1 MRALVLSGG
10 GAKGA
15 YQVGALKYLLGE
27 RAEHYDIFVGTSV
40 GALNAA
46 YLAMF
51 SAGNEMD
58 SAKGLEDLWLGID
71 SPSIWKKWYRGL
83 LGHLPV
89 VLPKWLGGKSSV
101 YSTAPLRSLVG
112 KRLKPGAVAM
122 SGKKLRI
129 GAVDLDSGERKI
141 WDENDGGV
149 LHRAVCASSAFPIFF
164 EPVEIDGSLYTDAGV
179 RDVSPISDAIEA
191 GATEIHLLA
200 TGPENVTGSLPG
212 KDALSLGR
220 RVLGVMGSEIER
232 WDVKVVELYNALY
245 AAKHPKAVGKSH
257 ISLKVLRPKGDL
269 LENAL
274 DFNPRDIRLNMTLGY
289 SDARAFDWNLPK
301 V

>member
-15 YQVGALKYLLGE
+15 YQVGALRHLLGE
-27 RAEHYDIFVGTSV
+27 RAEHYDIFAGTSV

-51 SAGNEMD
+51 SAGNEID
-58 SAKGLEDLWLGID
+58 SARGLEDLWLGID
-71 SPSIWKKWYRGL
+71 SSSIWRKWYGGL

-89 VLPKWLGGKSSV
+89 VLPKWFGGKSSV
-101 YSTAPLRSLVG
+101 YSTAPLRALV
-112 KRLKPGAVAM
+112 KKHLKPGVVAV
-122 SGKKLRI
+122 SRKKLRI
-129 GAVDLDSGERKI
+129 GAVDLDSGERRV
-141 WDENDGGV
+141 WDETERDV
-149 LHRAVCASSAFPIFF
+149 LHNAVCASSAFPMFF
-164 EPVEIDGSLYTDAGV
+164 EPVEIGGKLYTDAGV
-179 RDVSPISDAIEA
+179 REVSPISDAIEA
-191 GATEIHLLA
+191 GATEIHLLG
-200 TGPENVTGSLPG
+200 TGPENVVGSLPG
-212 KDALSLGR
+212 RDALSLGR

-245 AAKHPKAVGKSH
+245 AAKHPKAVGKSY
-257 ISLKVLRPKGDL
+257 INLKVLRPDAEL

-274 DFNPRDIRLNMTLGY
+274 DFNPRDIRRNIEVGY
-289 SDARAFDWNLPK
+289 ADAKSFDWSPVK